1 MQRALPFSLC
11 IGATYLNLQSW
22 QKLEYFENCS

>member
-1 MQRALPFSLC
+1 MQCALPFPLN

-22 QKLEYFENCS
+22 QKLLYFENCS